1 MTYGNFKPALAIAA
15 SLGMMAAVGEAA
27 AADPLTW
34 SKGSVP
40 ANAVVAGGS
49 KEKPM
54 NICRLPMPDKNLH
67 TGKTGNGNCYVGFGG
82 KEIKK
87 PLAEAEVL
95 ASSAP
100 TGWADVKGG
109 KVPASALKA
118 GEVGGVA
125 MHFCRAKHEG
135 KEYHAGKEWKGNC
148 YYGYGGK
155 EIKTAE
161 FQVMGLMKVAAPAA
175 APAPTTAPGTATK
188 AAGPAAAAPTTP
200 SAPTAAPAAPAK
212 PTVPPTA
219 SAPAAMPAPAAAPA
233 KPTVAAAPAAAA
245 PAAAADPLTWSKG
258 SVPANAVVAGG
269 SKEKPMNICRL
280 PMPDKN
286 LHPGKAENGNCYVG
300 FGGKEIKKPLA
311 EAEVL
316 ASSAPT
322 GWADVNGGKVPASAL
337 KAGDVGGVSM
347 HFCRVRHEGKAFHAG
362 KEYKG
367 NCYYGY
373 GGKEIKSAAFQVMG
387 LVKAPAAAAAPLK
400 K

>member
-34 SKGSVP
+34 SKGAVP

-67 TGKTGNGNCYVGFGG
+67 TGKTGNGNCYVSYGG

-155 EIKTAE
+155 EIKTAQ
-161 FQVMGLMKVAAPAA
+161 FQVMGLMKVAAAAA
-175 APAPTTAPGTATK
+175 APAPTAAPGTATK

-200 SAPTAAPAAPAK
+200 SAPNAALAAPAK
-212 PTVPPTA
+212 PTAPPTA
-219 SAPAAMPAPAAAPA
+219 SAPAAAPAPAAVPA
-233 KPTVAAAPAAAA
+233 KPTVAAA

-258 SVPANAVVAGG
+258 AVPANAVVAGG

-322 GWADVNGGKVPASAL
+322 GWAYVKGGKVPANAL

-347 HFCRVRHEGKAFHAG
+347 HFCRVAHEGKAFHAG

-373 GGKEIKSAAFQVMG
+373 GGKEIKSAVFQVMG
-387 LVKAPAAAAAPLK
+387 VIKAAPAPAAAPK